1 MKPGRVIVT
10 YGRSLMSLVIARSL
24 HDRGVEV
31 IGCDDVDFTVMSFS
45 RVVSE
50 TFVHPSVDDGE
61 DAYIDALI
69 ENIKKYK
76 PDDDRPYLLMP
87 VFRNTRVI
95 ARHRDRLEPYITV
108 AAPRWES
115 IEKIFPKEKLVKTA
129 EETGAN
135 APASIHTEDADVLR
149 EKLANMKPPFL
160 LKPISGVGGR
170 GIERVDDADAAIA
183 GHAEFI
189 EKHNEA
195 PLIQEMAK
203 GEDYCFTGLFK
214 DGELLAHMAYQN
226 LKSFPVDTGAG
237 AIRETVPDDVF
248 LEPAQRLM
256 SATGWTGVAEIDFLW
271 DGDENSEPVLIE
283 VNPRFWA
290 GLFHSVKSG
299 VDFPWLLYQLFAF
312 GEVNDIGE
320 AKVGETTKAPG
331 LWLAATAQEIAQSD
345 IQFDRLKDAWNK
357 ESNKSLFDK
366 FKALT
371 SSLGDVVDMDNACF
385 RILESFDLAK
395 NSSDEWAD
403 QKDPLS
409 GLGVLFVLSS
419 LARHGRLPDE
429 VKLN

>member
-45 RVVSE
+45 NVVSK
-50 TFVHPSVDDGE
+50 TFTHPAVDDGE

-69 ENIKKYK
+69 ENIKEHK
-76 PDDDRPYLLMP
+76 PEDDRPYLLMP

-95 ARHRDRLEPYITV
+95 ARHRERLEPYITV

-115 IEKIFPKEKLVKTA
+115 IEKIFPKGNLVKTA

-135 APASIHTEDADVLR
+135 APASVHVEDADTLR
-149 EKLANMKPPFL
+149 EKLGNMKPPFL
-160 LKPISGVGGR
+160 LKPVSGVGGR
-170 GIERVDDADAAIA
+170 GIERVDHAEAAIER
-183 GHAEFI
+183 HAAFI
-189 EKHNEA
+189 EENSEA
-195 PLIQEMAK
+195 PLLQEMAE

-214 DGELLAHMAYQN
+214 DGELLAHMAYRN

-237 AIRETVPDDVF
+237 AIRETIADEVF
-248 LEPAQRLM
+248 LEPVQRLM
-256 SATGWTGVAEIDFLW
+256 RATRWTGVAEIDFLW
-271 DGDENSEPVLIE
+271 NGDENTEPVLIE

-312 GEVNDIGE
+312 GAVKDIGE
-320 AKVGETTKAPG
+320 AKIGETTKAPG
-331 LWLAATAQEIAQSD
+331 LWLASTAQEIAQSD
-345 IQFDRLKDAWNK
+345 IQFDRLKDAWSK
-357 ESNKSLFDK
+357 PSNKNLFDK

-371 SSLGDVVDMDNACF
+371 SSLGDVVDMDDACF
-385 RILESFDLAK
+385 RILESVDLAK
-395 NSSDEWAD
+395 DSSDEWTD